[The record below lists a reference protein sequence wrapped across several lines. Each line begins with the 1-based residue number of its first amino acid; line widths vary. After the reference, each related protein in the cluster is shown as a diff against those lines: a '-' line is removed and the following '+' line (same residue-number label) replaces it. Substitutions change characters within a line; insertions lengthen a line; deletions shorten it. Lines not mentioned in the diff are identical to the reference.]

1 MSSGRAAPALPRRF
15 RYSSAILLALVM
27 FDWTILWGKPGLL
40 ILQGLLTTLELSAW
54 VLLLAFL
61 IGLVVGTA
69 RWLRLSLTEPL
80 CWFYIEFARN
90 TPPVVQILFWY
101 FSATYVLPTS
111 LFLGLRDVGYEFGAA
126 VVALAIYHGAF
137 IAEVVRAGL
146 NSVPRGQF
154 DASRALGLG
163 LVQSLHRIIL
173 PQAVRIALPP
183 IVNEAVSI
191 VKNTSLAMAIGVT
204 ELTYQYKHIDIFLF
218 RGVEALAAV
227 TVIYAA
233 VCLLIAGLGH
243 LLSARISQYLARHQ
257 VLPVL
262 TSE

>member
-1 MSSGRAAPALPRRF
+1 MTL
-15 RYSSAILLALVM
+15 
-27 FDWTILWGKPGLL
+27 DWTILWGNPGLL
-40 ILQGLLTTLELSAW
+40 ILQGLVTTLQLSAW
-54 VLLLAFL
+54 TLLLAFL
-61 IGLVVGTA
+61 IGFVVGTV
-69 RWLRLSLTEPL
+69 RWLGFRITEPF
-80 CWFYIEFARN
+80 CWLYIEFARN

-101 FSATYVLPTS
+101 FSASYVLPTS
-111 LFLGLRDVGYEFGAA
+111 LFLELRDFGYEFGAA

-146 NSVPRGQF
+146 NSVPSGQF

-163 LVQSLHRIIL
+163 FVQSLRRIIM
-173 PQAVRIALPP
+173 PQAARITLPP
-183 IVNEAVSI
+183 IVNEATSI

-204 ELTYQYKHIDIFLF
+204 ELTYQYKHIDAFLF

-227 TVIYAA
+227 SAIYAT

-243 LLSARISQYLARHQ
+243 LLSKCLSRHVARGDVA
-257 VLPVL
+257 PAL

>member
-1 MSSGRAAPALPRRF
+1 M
-15 RYSSAILLALVM
+15 Y
-27 FDWTILWGKPGLL
+27 DWTILLGEPGLL
-40 ILQGLLTTLELSAW
+40 ILQGLLVTLELSAW
-54 VLLLAFL
+54 ALGLAFL
-61 IGLVVGTA
+61 IGLVVGTV
-69 RWLRLSLTEPL
+69 RWLNLRLIEPL

-101 FSATYVLPTS
+101 FSATYILPTW
-111 LFLGLRDVGYEFGAA
+111 LFMSLRDVGYEFGAA
-126 VVALAIYHGAF
+126 VVALALYHGAF

-146 NSVPRGQF
+146 NSVPPAQL

-163 LVQSLHRIIL
+163 LVQSLHRIIM

-191 VKNTSLAMAIGVT
+191 VKNTSLAMAIGVA
-204 ELTYQYKHIDIFLF
+204 ELTYQYKHVDTFLF
-218 RGVEALAAV
+218 RGVEALTAV

-233 VCLLIAGLGH
+233 VCLLIAALGH
-243 LLSARISQYLARHQ
+243 LLSARFSRHLARHHG
-257 VLPVL
+257 LPIL